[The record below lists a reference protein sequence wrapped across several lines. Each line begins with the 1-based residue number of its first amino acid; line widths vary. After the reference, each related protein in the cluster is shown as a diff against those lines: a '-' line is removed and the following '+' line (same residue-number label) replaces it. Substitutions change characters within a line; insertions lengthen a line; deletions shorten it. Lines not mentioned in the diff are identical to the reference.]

1 MSTVNLVLNF
11 KKVENHGKQNDIY
24 LYNNYTKLIIK
35 YKKMVKTM
43 VNDYTLTIHG
53 ITNMPNLS
61 ATDKLVMIHLMTLKA
76 MRINESHVVSSSEQL
91 GYTRHGYLKILKR
104 LIEHGYVRQIKR
116 GLYQL
121 NETNIF

>member
-1 MSTVNLVLNF
+1 MPTVNLVLNF

-91 GYTRHGYLKILKR
+91 GYTRS
-104 LIEHGYVRQIKR
+104 
-116 GLYQL
+116 
-121 NETNIF
+121 